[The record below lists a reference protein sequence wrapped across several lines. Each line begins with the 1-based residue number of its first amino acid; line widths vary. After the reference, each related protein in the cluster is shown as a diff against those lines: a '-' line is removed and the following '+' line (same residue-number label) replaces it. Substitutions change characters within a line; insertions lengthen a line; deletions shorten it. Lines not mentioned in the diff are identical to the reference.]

1 MTLIATSAADLS
13 RDWLSQALGAEVR
26 SVTRE
31 PIGTGQS
38 ASTYRLTLD
47 ADDCPAT
54 LIAKLA
60 KGSGEARRR
69 LATAHRNEVGF
80 YRELAGTLG
89 IRVPGCRHAAISPD
103 GMSFTI
109 LLEDLSPCQPGRQAE
124 GCSFGHAAE
133 SVRNLA
139 RLHASRWNDETLKE
153 IDFLHPLT
161 EQRAAFLA
169 EMARTATDQFIA
181 RYSAE
186 LSEEDIGTLRE
197 VAAALLEWQMA
208 HPEPFSLIHG
218 DYRLDNLMLHPARDD
233 VVAVDWQTLTVALP
247 ARDLGYFIGTS
258 LPTGQRREH
267 EERLLATYYEEL
279 LSCGVRAYS
288 SERCLADYR
297 LGQLHGPMITVLGSM
312 TSTGSRHHDGD
323 EMFLSMARRSC
334 TAVRDHH
341 SINAL

>member
-1 MTLIATSAADLS
+1 MTRIATSAGDLS
-13 RDWLSQALGAEVR
+13 RDWLSQALGTEVR
-26 SVTRE
+26 SVTLE

-47 ADDCPAT
+47 AGDGPAT

-60 KGSGEARRR
+60 KGSEEARRS

-80 YRELAGTLG
+80 YRELAATLD
-89 IRVPGCRHAAISPD
+89 IRVPGCRYAAINPD
-103 GMSFTI
+103 ATSFTL
-109 LLEDLSPCQPGRQAE
+109 LLEDLSPRQPGRQTD
-124 GCSFGHAAE
+124 GCSFGHATQ

-161 EQRAAFLA
+161 ERRATFLA
-169 EMARTATDQFIA
+169 DMARTATDQFIA
-181 RYSAE
+181 RYSDQLSAE
-186 LSEEDIGTLRE
+186 DVRTLRD

-218 DYRLDNLMLHPARDD
+218 DYRLDNLMLHPTRDD
-233 VVAVDWQTLTVALP
+233 VVAVDWQTVTVALP

-258 LPTGQRREH
+258 LPTGQRRA
-267 EERLLATYYEEL
+267 EEEQLLATYYEEL
-279 LSCGVRAYS
+279 QSCGVRAYS

-312 TSTGSRHHDGD
+312 TSTGSRDHDGD